1 MNVIT
6 QLHPAEFPPLT
17 AKTGFECKA
26 EPVYMQLRDDA
37 GQIVGATPIAAHSV
51 IRRTDNGA
59 ALGITGDRYTIA
71 HNQGFMKPSK
81 RPPGMHC
88 PPINCGALRFP
99 SSPATAARLPGS
111 K

>member
-26 EPVYMQLRDDA
+26 EPVYMQRRNDA
-37 GQIVGATPIAAHSV
+37 GKLPAQPIAAHSV

-71 HNQGFMKPSK
+71 HNQGFTKQSK

-88 PPINCGALRFP
+88 PPIN
-99 SSPATAARLPGS
+99 
-111 K
+111 